1 MATFHEELTNARKAA
16 GLTQQQLADKLH
28 VSRQTVS
35 HWETGRMTPDDDAMA
50 ALRQLLPVSTAP
62 KAAAQP
68 TATAQRKMPGWLW
81 LCILGAV
88 CLALILTVRA
98 ILPQPVEEPAVP
110 AVVEATAEPAPELTA
125 APEADATAEPQ
136 PAATAAP
143 VLPADYPLSWYQN
156 QPANEDTAKAYV
168 DVVPHR
174 LQARLME
181 TGFGEDPRWDIGF
194 DVVER
199 NGIDF
204 HPEKMTLIQFTPE
217 GGVYSTEVIAAR
229 ELSEYVDAELNQD
242 NPYFEWRTMSC
253 DYEAGWYGLALEG
266 VDANG
271 NALAFGDVIQLLDEP
286 QPMPVKADF
295 FVEQVPVSGKPFLTI
310 TAKEGDTIHLTP
322 GAHPYT
328 GDPAYLYTQLVTN
341 SGDAPLN
348 VISYQIMFFNG
359 EERFLYSDNAGESFA
374 RWCGETSTTI
384 QPGQTWVMETFEPD
398 IPADLICYCIVG
410 ETEDGEEMRFMGY
423 LHLSAEAK
431 P

>member
-1 MATFHEELTNARKAA
+1 MATFHEQLTNARKAA
-16 GLTQQQLADKLH
+16 GMTQQQLADKLH

-50 ALRQLLPVSTAP
+50 ALRQLLPEAP
-62 KAAAQP
+62 EAVAQP
-68 TATAQRKMPGWLW
+68 AATAQRKMPGWLW

-98 ILPQPVEEPAVP
+98 ILPKPVEEPAVP

-136 PAATAAP
+136 PAATAVP

-271 NALAFGDVIQLLDEP
+271 NALAFGNVIQLLNEP
-286 QPMPVKADF
+286 QPMPEKADF
-295 FVEQVPVSGKPFLTI
+295 FVEQAPVSGKPFLTI

-328 GDPAYLYTQLVTN
+328 GDPAYLFTQLVTN

-348 VISYQIMFFNG
+348 VISYQITFFNG
-359 EERFLYSDNAGESFA
+359 EERYLYSDNAGESFA

-398 IPADLICYCIVG
+398 TPVDLICFCIVG

>member
-1 MATFHEELTNARKAA
+1 MATFHEQLTKARKAA
-16 GLTQQQLADKLH
+16 GMTQQQLADKLH

-35 HWETGRMTPDDDAMA
+35 HWETGRMTPDDNAMA
-50 ALRQLLPVSTAP
+50 ALRQLLPEAP
-62 KAAAQP
+62 EAADQP
-68 TATAQRKMPGWLW
+68 AATAQRKMPGWLW

-110 AVVEATAEPAPELTA
+110 AAVEVTAEPAPELTA
-125 APEADATAEPQ
+125 VPEADATAEPQ

-174 LQARLME
+174 LEARLME
-181 TGFGEDPRWDIGF
+181 TGFGEEPRWDIGF

-229 ELSEYVDAELNQD
+229 ELGEYVDAELNQD

-271 NALAFGDVIQLLDEP
+271 NALAFGDVIQLINEP
-286 QPMPVKADF
+286 QSMPVKADF
-295 FVEQVPVSGKPFLTI
+295 FVEQAPVSGKPFLTI
-310 TAKEGDTIHLTP
+310 TAKEGDTIHLTH

-328 GDPAYLYTQLVTN
+328 GDPAYCFTQLVTN

-348 VISYQIMFFNG
+348 VISYQITFFNG

-398 IPADLICYCIVG
+398 NPVDLICYCIVG
-410 ETEDGEEMRFMGY
+410 ETEDGEEMRFTGY